1 MADDLAM
8 DPQNAVEAGLPEEWQ
23 GHVRDLRAENAR
35 RRKENQDL
43 RAQLVALEARARE
56 AETAQAAASDRS
68 QRDAARLAGVHRRLK
83 EAEFARL
90 TRQALAGA
98 VEGRRAGRWPGVAPS
113 NSFEGGPGSREEED
127 TLKRTLEGGTH
138 AGADAGHRGPAHSR
152 VVDVAKAQRL
162 LERVPAPVDLDADL
176 TVDDEGRVVLESAAG
191 ERLRAFVDEMADLA
205 SVEERV
211 TPPPVGGEP
220 PRPAEPGRGRL
231 PNAWDPAAQR
241 SPAGKAQAA
250 LRQAVAKEGAVLDG
264 LARA

>member
-1 MADDLAM
+1 MSNDVAV
-8 DPQNAVEAGLPEEWQ
+8 DPQAQEAGLPEEWQ
-23 GHVRDLRAENAR
+23 GHVRELRAENAR
-35 RRKENQDL
+35 RRKENQEL
-43 RAQLVALEARARE
+43 RAQLAALEARARE
-56 AETAQAAASDRS
+56 AESAQAAAADRS

-90 TRQALAGA
+90 TRQALAEA
-98 VEGRRAGRWPGVAPS
+98 AGRGRNTA
-113 NSFEGGPGSREEED
+113 EGGCATRS
-127 TLKRTLEGGTH
+127 
-138 AGADAGHRGPAHSR
+138 AR

-264 LARA
+264 LAQA